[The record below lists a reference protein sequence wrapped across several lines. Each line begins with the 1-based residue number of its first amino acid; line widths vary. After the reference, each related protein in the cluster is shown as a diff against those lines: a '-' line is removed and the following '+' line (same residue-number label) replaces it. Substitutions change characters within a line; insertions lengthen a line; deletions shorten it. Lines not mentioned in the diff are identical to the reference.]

1 MRIALDAMGGDR
13 APQVVVAGAAAA
25 AREGVEVLLVGDEAQ
40 VRAELARLGAD
51 LPVWHAPDHIRME
64 EAATEVRR
72 RAKGSVRVAMELLKR
87 GEVQAVVSMGHSG
100 ATLAAALLV
109 LGRVKGVERPALL
122 VEFPSL
128 RGRTFLLDGG
138 ANADCRPSFLVQFA
152 AMGLAYA
159 EASGAL
165 APRVGLLSIGEE
177 EGKGNALVQ
186 EASHWLRRLSGHP
199 LRAALG
205 ERFYGNVEGR
215 DIFLGTTEVVVTD
228 GFTGNVALKL
238 AEGEA
243 RVLLTWIKEALTSS
257 FRARLG
263 ALLVREAL
271 ARVKPRVDPAQY
283 GAMPLLGV
291 EGAVF
296 IGHGSADALAVKNAL
311 LRAKAMVEAGL
322 LARVR
327 QRLSALHV

>member
-13 APQVVVAGAAAA
+13 APGVTVQGALLAAQ
-25 AREGVEVLLVGDEAQ
+25 EGVEVLLVGEEGRLREA
-40 VRAELARLGAD
+40 LARHGAS
-51 LPVWHAPDHIRME
+51 LPIHHAPDWIRME
-64 EAATEVRR
+64 EHATEVRKR
-72 RAKGSVRVAMELLKR
+72 KESSIMVAMDLLKR
-87 GEVQAVVSMGHSG
+87 GEVGAVVSMGHTG
-100 ATLAAALLV
+100 ATMAAALFT

-122 VEFPSL
+122 VEFPSQ

-159 EASGAL
+159 EASGV
-165 APRVGLLSIGEE
+165 PDPKVGLLSIGEE
-177 EGKGNALVQ
+177 EGKGNALVL
-186 EASHWLRRLSGHP
+186 ETYP
-199 LRAALG
+199 LLKAALG
-205 ERFYGNVEGR
+205 GRFYGNVEGR
-215 DIFLGTTEVVVTD
+215 DIFLGTAEVVVTD

-243 RVLLTWIKEALTSS
+243 KVLLGWIREALTSS
-257 FRARLG
+257 PWAKLG
-263 ALLVREAL
+263 ALLVKGALRKVRE
-271 ARVKPRVDPAQY
+271 RVDPAQY

-311 LRAKAMVEAGL
+311 LRAKRLVEGGL
-322 LARVR
+322 MDRVR
-327 QRLSALHV
+327 SALAALHV

>member
-1 MRIALDAMGGDR
+1 MRIALDAMGGDH
-13 APQVVVAGAAAA
+13 APQVTVLGALWAS
-25 AREGVEVLLVGDEAQ
+25 REGVEVVLVGDEEALK
-40 VRAELARLGAD
+40 AELARHGGS
-51 LPVWHAPDHIRME
+51 LPLVHAPDRIRME
-64 EAATEVRR
+64 EHATEVRR
-72 RAKGSVRVAMELLKR
+72 RPQSSIAVAMELLKR
-87 GEVQAVVSMGHSG
+87 GEVQAVVSMGHTG
-100 ATLAAALLV
+100 ATMAAALFT

-128 RGRTFLLDGG
+128 KGRTFLLDGG

-159 EASGAL
+159 EALGAP
-165 APRVGLLSIGEE
+165 APKVGLLSIGEE
-177 EGKGNALVQ
+177 EGKGNALVL
-186 EASHWLRRLSGHP
+186 EAFP
-199 LRAALG
+199 LLKAAFG

-215 DIFLGTTEVVVTD
+215 DIFLGTAEVVVTD

-243 RVLLTWIKEALTSS
+243 KVLFAWIKEALASS
-257 FRARLG
+257 PLARLG
-263 ALLVREAL
+263 ALLARGALRRVRE
-271 ARVKPRVDPAQY
+271 RVDPAQY

-311 LRAKAMVEAGL
+311 LRAKALVEAGL
-322 LARVR
+322 LERVR
-327 QRLSALHV
+327 RAVTALHV

>member
-13 APQVVVAGAAAA
+13 APGVTVQGAVWA
-25 AREGVEVLLVGDEAQ
+25 AREGVEVLLVGDEARLQ
-40 VRAELARLGAD
+40 AELARQGAS
-51 LPVWHAPDHIRME
+51 LPLWHAPDWIRME
-64 EAATEVRR
+64 EHATEVRKR
-72 RAKGSVRVAMELLKR
+72 KDTSIMVAMDLLKR
-87 GEVQAVVSMGHSG
+87 GEVQAVVSMGHTG
-100 ATLAAALLV
+100 AAMAAALFT
-109 LGRVKGVERPALL
+109 LGRVRGVERPALL
-122 VEFPSL
+122 VEFPSQ

-159 EASGAL
+159 EALGAP
-165 APRVGLLSIGEE
+165 APKVGLLSIGEE
-177 EGKGNALVQ
+177 EGKGNALVL
-186 EASHWLRRLSGHP
+186 ETFP
-199 LRAALG
+199 LLKAAFG

-243 RVLLTWIKEALTSS
+243 KVLFGWIKEALTSS
-257 FRARLG
+257 SLARLG
-263 ALLVREAL
+263 ALLARGALRRVRE
-271 ARVKPRVDPAQY
+271 RVDPAQY

-311 LRAKAMVEAGL
+311 LRAKRLVEAGML
-322 LARVR
+322 SRVKEALA
-327 QRLSALHV
+327 ALHV

>member
-51 LPVWHAPDHIRME
+51 LPVRHAPDHIRME

-72 RAKGSVRVAMELLKR
+72 RPQASVRVAMELLKR

-186 EASHWLRRLSGHP
+186 EAYPL

-215 DIFLGTTEVVVTD
+215 DIFLGTTD

-271 ARVKPRVDPAQY
+271 ARVKARVDPAQY